1 MDMQTYTHLGI
12 ITQEMDN
19 LEQRLAKVFAIAF
32 PGLPSER
39 IREAFVSGPEGWD
52 SIRAITLLTLI
63 EEEFG
68 IQMDFTEDVEH
79 LTSFSSIAEYL
90 KRKLAAV
97 TVA

>member
-1 MDMQTYTHLGI
+1 MDMPTYTHLGI
-12 ITQEMDN
+12 ITQQMDN
-19 LEQRLAKVFAIAF
+19 LEQRLVKVFAIAF
-32 PGLPSER
+32 PDLPSER
-39 IREAFVSGPEGWD
+39 IREASASGLEGWD
-52 SIRAITLLTLI
+52 SLRAITLLTLM

-68 IQMDFTEDVEH
+68 IQMDFEDVEH